1 MSHWLRIWQ
10 LPVGK
15 FPYWHC
21 TWTSQ
26 GVSKRLSYKIGKDF
40 LFTSSLLFVCV
51 CGLQMFH
58 WKGVKICSLKIR
70 LGLMSES
77 ESDLLTQRRTQIVY
91 NSSVAS
97 IDQKRLITNFFIFRI
112 YIVSPSVLRRVPWK
126 KHFPISP

>member
-1 MSHWLRIWQ
+1 
-10 LPVGK
+10 
-15 FPYWHC
+15 
-21 TWTSQ
+21 
-26 GVSKRLSYKIGKDF
+26 
-40 LFTSSLLFVCV
+40 
-51 CGLQMFH
+51 
-58 WKGVKICSLKIR
+58 
-70 LGLMSES
+70 MSES